1 MSKCIGCGSLLTLN
15 KDSVGY
21 TKSLDNKLCER
32 CFRIRNY
39 NEYKIVTKDNS
50 EYYKIIDNI
59 DNSLTLLI
67 IDLFDIPSCLEQFV
81 SHLNNN
87 VLLVLAKF
95 DLIPSTNE
103 ERFINYFK
111 RNYHINFIDSIIISS
126 KNNFHLDE
134 LYDKIRLYNNTGRVY
149 FVGFTNAG
157 KSSLINKL
165 IYNYANDDT
174 VITTSN
180 LPSTTLSTIEIN
192 LDDMTLID
200 TPGIINS
207 DSIVNYIDG
216 KILKR
221 VIPNGKIKPIVYQVK
236 KIQIINIDNMIEL
249 ESSNNNLVLYFSNK
263 LDIKRCYKKLDGCY
277 NTIDITENGVDI
289 VFPGLGFIK
298 VTKKECI
305 KIKTTI
311 KYYIRK
317 SMI

>member
-15 KDSVGY
+15 KDCVGY

-67 IDLFDIPSCLEQFV
+67 IDLFDIPENLNELIN
-81 SHLNNN
+81 HLNNN
-87 VLLVLAKF
+87 VLLVMTKF

-111 RNYHINFIDSIIISS
+111 NNYHINFKDSIIISS

-134 LYDKIRLYNNTGRVY
+134 LYDKIKMYNNTGRVY

-165 IYNYANDDT
+165 IYNYSNDDT

-192 LDDMTLID
+192 LEDITLID

-207 DSIVNYIDG
+207 DSVINYIDG
-216 KILKR
+216 KTLKR
-221 VIPNGKIKPIVYQVK
+221 VIPNGKIKPIVYQIK
-236 KIQIINIDNMIEL
+236 NKQTINIDNMIEL
-249 ESSNNNLVLYFSNK
+249 ESSNNNIVLYFSNK
-263 LDIKRCYKKLDGCY
+263 LDIKRYYKEIVGDY
-277 NTIDITENGVDI
+277 NLVEIENNDI

-298 VTKKECI
+298 VTKKECV